1 MATLKAIH
9 NGPPRRLHPEPRASA
24 SIPRAFQKRGGGE
37 IGGGDVDGGEAAARS
52 GRTLRSTNA
61 VRSVPETCSVGVVW
75 IRALVRTPLKK

>member
-52 GRTLRSTNA
+52 GRTLRRTNA
-61 VRSVPETCSVGVVW
+61 VRSV
-75 IRALVRTPLKK
+75 RLYLKHAVFGWYGFERWCAHL